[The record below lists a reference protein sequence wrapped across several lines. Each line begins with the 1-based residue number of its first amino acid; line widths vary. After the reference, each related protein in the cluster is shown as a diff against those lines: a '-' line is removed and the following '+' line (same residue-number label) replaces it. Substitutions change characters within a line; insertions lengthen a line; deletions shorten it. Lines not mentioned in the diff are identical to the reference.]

1 MKHLPL
7 FAIRVVAA
15 LAVSLVLASCG
26 DSGSGDQ
33 QSGGSNGGAGGG
45 GNGSGVQATYS
56 NLWNST
62 FSSCGVN
69 CHSPSAADGT
79 ENGPDLSS
87 KGGFYANLVG
97 KTVNKDYPDWA
108 NFKNGNCND
117 IPFIQPGDAAGST
130 VVTSLIESYS
140 VNQTSCT
147 SSYNLHVVEHVEITD
162 SEIQNALVD
171 WITEGAANN

>member
-7 FAIRVVAA
+7 LAIRGVAA
-15 LAVSLVLASCG
+15 LAVGLALAGCS
-26 DSGSGDQ
+26 DSSDD
-33 QSGGSNGGAGGG
+33 SNITP
-45 GNGSGVQATYS
+45 TYS
-56 NLWNST
+56 SLWDST

-87 KGGFYANLVG
+87 KGSFYANLIG

-108 NFKNGNCND
+108 AVKNGDCND